1 MKIKRFFL
9 LLTAAIVLVSVFSCK
24 KKDDKKNAS
33 WEYFKGKLEFS
44 IPSYVLKGETYTMKP
59 SGVYRKD
66 KGDFGYFWTLP
77 PVKPDRDT
85 VKKEG
90 AAGTGE
96 YKLVVPDALS
106 TLTISCTAYAKGYY
120 NSTAKHTVK
129 IVDPE
134 KSIKWEGSENLNFEI
149 DPRDSKKLYYVAA
162 GEKKWMAKNLAFE
175 GAGLSFEQSHAM
187 KDVFGYYYTYNQAL
201 TACPAGWRLPSV
213 GDFEALCASAGAE
226 GFKGAAGALMADAYF
241 NNEKMWEFW
250 PDVKI
255 TNKTGFSSIPTGYA
269 SLRSGGADFKDYNNY
284 AAYWTSEELA
294 ESGQGVFVYIY
305 VDKPDVMKGHA
316 DKDSFAVSVR
326 CIKD

>member
-1 MKIKRFFL
+1 MRFKRFFL

-24 KKDDKKNAS
+24 KKEGNKPS

-44 IPSYVLKGETYTMKP
+44 IPPYVLKGETYIMKP

-77 PVKPDRDT
+77 PVKPKQDT

-96 YKLVVPDALS
+96 YTFVVPDALS
-106 TLTISCTAYAKGYY
+106 TLTISCTAFAKGYY

-134 KSIKWEGSENLNFEI
+134 KSIKWAGSENQNVEI
-149 DPRDSKKLYYVAA
+149 DPRDNKKLSYVAV
-162 GEKKWMAKNLAFE
+162 GEKKWMSKNLAFE
-175 GAGLSFEQSHAM
+175 GAGLPFEQSNAM
-187 KDVFGYYYTYNQAL
+187 KDVFGYYYTYNQAVA
-201 TACPAGWRLPSV
+201 ACPAGWRLPSV
-213 GDFEALCASAGAE
+213 SDFEALCASAGTE
-226 GFKGAAGALMADAYF
+226 GFKGAAGSLMADAYF
-241 NNEKMWEFW
+241 NEEKMWEFW

-255 TNKTGFSSIPTGYA
+255 TNKTGFSAIPTGYA
-269 SLRSGGADFKDYNNY
+269 SLRSDGADFKGNNNY
-284 AAYWTSEELA
+284 AAFWTSDELA
-294 ESGQGVFVYIY
+294 EEGKGVFVYLY
-305 VDKPDVMKGHA
+305 VDKKDLMKGQA